1 MSAIVV
7 CAACQTKLKV
17 PENTTA
23 KALRCPKCKGA
34 VPLAAPKKP
43 SSPPEAAKPK
53 PKPPSPPPEEEFEVN
68 EAADH
73 DEDDESEA
81 DEETEAAKDSA
92 LAKLGFLDVED
103 VFEEGGVP
111 DDAREAIE
119 KSFIKKEKALWAGRP
134 DPKIIESSA
143 WIGLVVGPIALLVAL
158 GACGGGSAFALLSSA
173 EMMVKLIVGGF
184 AAAAFLMFGGV
195 GAVAIIF
202 RKSLGGNAAACYVL
216 TNKRAYIYDGSHHV
230 RAFSP
235 EQLVEMK
242 SQEASGFPGAGDL
255 IFAYD
260 LMGDAGVQ
268 VDKETA
274 QRAHGP
280 GAQPSTPVGFL
291 AIQKLK
297 LVRQMINEIL
307 VQPVLDTMDDKGR
320 KKKKKKDKEK
330 RPFG

>member
-119 KSFIKKEKALWAGRP
+119 KSFIKKEKASGQGAPTRRSSRAAPG
-134 DPKIIESSA
+134 SA
-143 WIGLVVGPIALLVAL
+143 WWSGRLRSLLRWAHVGVDRH
-158 GACGGGSAFALLSSA
+158 SLSCQA
-173 EMMVKLIVGGF
+173 
-184 AAAAFLMFGGV
+184 
-195 GAVAIIF
+195 
-202 RKSLGGNAAACYVL
+202 R
-216 TNKRAYIYDGSHHV
+216 R
-230 RAFSP
+230 
-235 EQLVEMK
+235 
-242 SQEASGFPGAGDL
+242 
-255 IFAYD
+255 
-260 LMGDAGVQ
+260 
-268 VDKETA
+268 
-274 QRAHGP
+274 
-280 GAQPSTPVGFL
+280 
-291 AIQKLK
+291 
-297 LVRQMINEIL
+297 
-307 VQPVLDTMDDKGR
+307 
-320 KKKKKKDKEK
+320 
-330 RPFG
+330 